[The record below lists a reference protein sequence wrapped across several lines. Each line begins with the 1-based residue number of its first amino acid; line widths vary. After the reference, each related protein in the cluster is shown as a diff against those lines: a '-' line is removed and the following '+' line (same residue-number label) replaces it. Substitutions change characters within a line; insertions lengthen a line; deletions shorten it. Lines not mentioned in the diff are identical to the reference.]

1 MSTYLGNA
9 SLSTAVK
16 ERVQSTFQQTLALFK
31 QGRTEEVL
39 QGCGLIL
46 RMDPMFE
53 PAKKL
58 LEKAQN
64 PAAAVDLESLVRPP
78 TPADALSEART
89 AMTKRDFQR
98 VVNLTTEILTNDL
111 MNEDARMLN
120 EKARERLEAVPFIEQ
135 FARKIEQAVASGNA
149 ASARGDLDKIRS
161 LDPDHP
167 ALARLEQAIGQG
179 SAPAQSFVV
188 DSPSQPSS
196 RGSTQASDFGFT
208 FEEEKQQQS
217 PPATSPFS
225 TDTGSTAP
233 VTPPSGFSFDSPTI
247 PAKGFSFDTPVPQP
261 SPFGSDFSFDSPA
274 SPPQPAKTPAP
285 GEFDFATASID
296 TSPDDQKKIQQYIAD
311 GDRAFE
317 GGNFQQAIDLWSRVF
332 LIDVTNEDASSR
344 IEKAKMKRRDTEQK
358 VEAAMAAGMQALS
371 RKDKAT
377 ARERFTEV
385 LRIDPGNTSAHEYLD
400 AIGGPIKVAAE
411 PAIDKSFHPATPPP
425 PPPSTASV
433 FTEDIGSEG
442 TYEAPV
448 IPPIPSP
455 APRKAPVALKAAK
468 PSRSAP
474 IGAIAVV
481 LVVAVLGF
489 GGWFAWSKWF
499 NKPKA
504 NPDATQTIL
513 QQATVLSQ
521 EGQYDRAIAL
531 LQDVKPDDP
540 QHDKALSM
548 IADLQRKKGQA
559 SEMVDGR
566 PAGAVYQEGV
576 AAGKAAFDARDYAAA
591 KKAFDS
597 AARVKPLSPDM
608 KAMYDIAS
616 QQVGKLASAN
626 SLFSEGRY
634 QDAIGNLEILLQQD
648 PQNASMKRMITDA
661 HFNLGATALQEERMA
676 DAMKEFDEV
685 LKRDPTD
692 ELATRSKLLAERY
705 NGQPKDLLY
714 KIYVKYLPL
723 RKVS

>member
-31 QGRTEEVL
+31 QGRTEEVV

-64 PAAAVDLESLVRPP
+64 PTAAVDVESLVRPP
-78 TPADALSEART
+78 TPADALSEARA
-89 AMTKRDFQR
+89 AMAKRDFQR
-98 VVNLTTEILTNDL
+98 AVNLTTEILTNDL

-120 EKARERLEAVPFIEQ
+120 EKARERLEAVPFIDQ
-135 FARKIEQAVASGNA
+135 FVRKITQAVASGNA
-149 ASARGDLDKIRS
+149 ASARGDLDKMRS
-161 LDPDHP
+161 LDPEHP

-179 SAPAQSFVV
+179 SASAQSFVV

-208 FEEEKQQQS
+208 FEEEKQQQQS
-217 PPATSPFS
+217 PFATSPFS

-233 VTPPSGFSFDSPTI
+233 VAPPSGFSFDSPTI

-274 SPPQPAKTPAP
+274 SRAEPPKAPAS
-285 GEFDFATASID
+285 GEFDFATASIE

-311 GDRAFE
+311 GDRSFQA
-317 GGNFQQAIDLWSRVF
+317 GNFQQAIDLWSRVF
-332 LIDVTNEDASSR
+332 LIDVTSEEASSR
-344 IEKAKMKRRDTEQK
+344 IEKAKTKRHETEQK
-358 VEAAMAAGMQALS
+358 VEAALAAGMQALK

-385 LRIDPGNTSAHEYLD
+385 LRVDPGNTAAHEYLD
-400 AIGGPIKVAAE
+400 AIGGPVREAGA
-411 PAIDKSFHPATPPP
+411 PAIDKSFVPATPPP
-425 PPPSTASV
+425 PSPSGV
-433 FTEDIGSEG
+433 FTEDIASEG

-448 IPPIPSP
+448 IPPIPAP
-455 APRKAPVALKAAK
+455 APRKQAPVAVKAAK
-468 PSRSAP
+468 ASRSAP

-597 AARVKPLSPDM
+597 AARVKPLPPDM

-634 QDAIGNLEILLQQD
+634 QDAIGNLETLLQQD

-661 HFNLGATALQEERMA
+661 YFNLGATALQEERLP

-685 LKRDPTD
+685 LKRDPAD
-692 ELATRSKLLAERY
+692 ELAKRSKLLAERY